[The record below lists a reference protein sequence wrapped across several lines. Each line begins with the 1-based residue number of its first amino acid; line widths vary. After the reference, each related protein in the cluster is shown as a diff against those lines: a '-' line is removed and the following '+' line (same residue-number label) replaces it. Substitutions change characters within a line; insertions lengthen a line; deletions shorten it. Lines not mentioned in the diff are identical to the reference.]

1 MRLSVAPLC
10 QAFWAGRRRPP
21 VALVGYK
28 GSRTAAIHAMAAAKA
43 PATQKATFKK
53 LLLYFLNFQNNKP

>member
-1 MRLSVAPLC
+1 
-10 QAFWAGRRRPP
+10 

-43 PATQKATFKK
+43 PATQKGHIQEIIALF
-53 LLLYFLNFQNNKP
+53 P